1 MRKLWGR
8 ANSSN
13 VMKVVWL
20 LEELG
25 LPYQRIDAGG
35 PFGRT
40 KDADYLAMNP
50 NSLVP
55 TLDED
60 GFILWESHAIL
71 RYLAAGHAD
80 GTALWPADL
89 RARANIDRW
98 MDWLQ
103 TTLGPAMTP
112 VFQGLIRTAP
122 EQRNTAAIEAGLAAS
137 GQAWALLDAQ
147 LQRHDH
153 VAGPEFTLADIPAGV
168 HVHRWFAFDAAKP
181 ELPALRAWYDRLLA
195 RPAYRAHCSA
205 PLT

>member
-13 VMKVVWL
+13 VMKVIWL

-25 LPYQRIDAGG
+25 LPYQRIDVGG

-40 KDADYLAMNP
+40 KDADYVAMNP
-50 NSLVP
+50 NSLIP

-60 GFILWESHAIL
+60 GFFLWESHAIL
-71 RYLAAGHAD
+71 RYLAAQNDAL
-80 GTALWPADL
+80 ALWPAEL

-122 EQRNTAAIEAGLAAS
+122 EQRNIGDIEAALATA

-147 LQRHDH
+147 LQRHDY
-153 VAGPEFTLADIPAGV
+153 VAGAEFSLADIPSGV
-168 HVHRWFAFDAAKP
+168 HVHRWFAFPLAKP

-195 RPAYRAHCSA
+195 RPAYRAHCSG